1 MASVPASEIVTA
13 DKTSGRGPA
22 DILLTAGANPL
33 SEERTATIT
42 ISSGSETRQVRIT
55 QKAGEQVVVIP
66 EFDYLVLRYS
76 WEAQDGT
83 DFDTATGFMNT
94 GIPDVDNVYV
104 GWSRGYTT
112 TKEQVGDY
120 LIHGGDNMQSGRE
133 AALIN
138 MKDLLG
144 DPQLNVSEP
153 NINVAVYGNWYAS
166 KGTGVVTISFTA
178 YLGGEMKKSGFNFE
192 NEGGEV
198 VYEGD
203 SSIVVNATGGENFQ
217 NITGLYSKV
226 GTVVYNKEDR
236 SCVVFVGE

>member
-1 MASVPASEIVTA
+1 MAKVPASEIVTA

-83 DFDTATGFMNT
+83 DFDTATGFTNT

-112 TKEQVGDY
+112 TKENVGEY
-120 LIHGGDNMQSGRE
+120 LVHGGDNMQSGKE

-138 MKDLLG
+138 MKKLLE
-144 DPQLNVSEP
+144 DPNIDESEP
-153 NINVAVYGNWYAS
+153 NVIALIYGNWYS
-166 KGTGVVTISFTA
+166 SRGRGNVVVSFTA
-178 YLGGEMKKSGFNFE
+178 YLGGEMVKKGFNFE
-192 NEGGEV
+192 NEGGEE
-198 VYEGD
+198 VYTGEVTTNVRA
-203 SSIVVNATGGENFQ
+203 SGGENFQ
-217 NITGLYSKV
+217 DITSLYTRIGQMVYAKETRDCVILV
-226 GTVVYNKEDR
+226 GN
-236 SCVVFVGE
+236 

>member
-1 MASVPASEIVTA
+1 MAQVPASEIVTA

-42 ISSGSETRQVRIT
+42 LSSGSETRQVKIT
-55 QKAGEQVVVIP
+55 QIAGEQVVVIP

-83 DFDTATGFMNT
+83 DFDTATGFTNT

-112 TKEQVGDY
+112 TKENVGEY
-120 LIHGGDNMQSGRE
+120 LVHGGDNMQSGKE

-138 MKDLLG
+138 MKKLLE
-144 DPQLNVSEP
+144 DPSIDESEP
-153 NINVAVYGNWYAS
+153 NVIALIYGNWYS
-166 KGTGVVTISFTA
+166 SRGRGNVVVSFTA
-178 YLGGEMKKSGFNFE
+178 YLGGEMVKQGFNFE
-192 NEGGEV
+192 NEGGEEV
-198 VYEGD
+198 
-203 SSIVVNATGGENFQ
+203 
-217 NITGLYSKV
+217 
-226 GTVVYNKEDR
+226 
-236 SCVVFVGE
+236 